1 MSTRHRQRGQVLPL
15 LAVLLPAV
23 VLGLGLLVDTALVFK
38 ARREALALADS
49 AAQYGA
55 AQIDESAKRA
65 DPAHP
70 APILVPVAE
79 FAARQYVLQHQ
90 PQAVVNVTAT
100 PQQIRVNVTMQA
112 VTIIWHLPGQSAVP
126 IQAQAAAQ
134 PFTGVATG
142 QAP

>member
-1 MSTRHRQRGQVLPL
+1 MARRRQRGQVLTL

-49 AAQYGA
+49 AAQLGA
-55 AQIDESAKRA
+55 AQIDEAARRA

-70 APILVPVAE
+70 APIDVRVAE
-79 FAARQYVLQHQ
+79 LAARQYVLQHL
-90 PQAVVNVTAT
+90 PSAVVSTTVT
-100 PQQIRVNVTMQA
+100 PQLIRVNVTVQA

-126 IQAQAAAQ
+126 IQAQADAQ

-142 QAP
+142 RAP

>member
-1 MSTRHRQRGQVLPL
+1 VVRERQRAQVLAL

-49 AAQYGA
+49 AAQFGA
-55 AQIDESAKRA
+55 AQIDAAAKRA
-65 DPAHP
+65 DPTHP
-70 APILVPVAE
+70 APIDVPVAE
-79 FAARQYVLQHQ
+79 FAARQYAFQHQ
-90 PQAVVNVTAT
+90 PGAVVNVTAT
-100 PQQIRVNVTMQA
+100 RQQIRVNVTLQA
-112 VTIIWHLPGQSAVP
+112 TTIIWHLPGKGAVP
-126 IQAQAAAQ
+126 IQAHADAQ

>member
-1 MSTRHRQRGQVLPL
+1 VARRRERGQVLTL

-49 AAQYGA
+49 AAELGA
-55 AQIDESAKRA
+55 AQIDQAARRA

-70 APILVPVAE
+70 APIDVRVAE
-79 FAARQYVLQHQ
+79 LAARQYVLQHL
-90 PQAVVNVTAT
+90 PSAVVSTTAT
-100 PQQIRVNVTMQA
+100 PQQIRVNVTVQA

-126 IQAQAAAQ
+126 IQAQADAQ

>member
-1 MSTRHRQRGQVLPL
+1 MMHRRQHGQLLPL
-15 LAVLLPAV
+15 FAVFLPAV

-49 AAQYGA
+49 AAQFGA
-55 AQIDESAKRA
+55 AQIDEAAKRA
-65 DPAHP
+65 DPAQP
-70 APILVPVAE
+70 APIDVSVAKV
-79 FAARQYVLQHQ
+79 AVQQYVFQHQ

>member
-1 MSTRHRQRGQVLPL
+1 MTRRRQLGQVLPL

-49 AAQYGA
+49 AAEFGA
-55 AQIDESAKRA
+55 AQIDEAAKRA

-70 APILVPVAE
+70 ARIDVTVAE
-79 FAARQYVLQHQ
+79 MAARQYVLQHL
-90 PQAVVNVTAT
+90 PSAIVSTTAT
-100 PQQIRVNVTMQA
+100 RQQIRVNVTVQA

-126 IQAQAAAQ
+126 IQAQADAQ

>member
-1 MSTRHRQRGQVLPL
+1 MRRRQRAQVLPL

-49 AAQYGA
+49 AAQFGA
-55 AQIDESAKRA
+55 AQIDEVAKRA
-65 DPAHP
+65 DPAQP
-70 APILVPVAE
+70 APIDVPVAE
-79 FAARQYVLQHQ
+79 LAARQYVLQHL
-90 PQAVVNVTAT
+90 PGAVVSTRAT
-100 PQQIRVNVTMQA
+100 PQQIRVSVTVQA

-126 IQAQAAAQ
+126 IQAQADAQ

>member
-1 MSTRHRQRGQVLPL
+1 MTRRRQRAQVLTL

-23 VLGLGLLVDTALVFK
+23 VLGLGLLVDTGLVFK

-49 AAQYGA
+49 AAQLGA
-55 AQIDESAKRA
+55 AQIDEAAKRA

-70 APILVPVAE
+70 ARINVPVAE
-79 FAARQYVLQHQ
+79 VAARQYVLQHV
-90 PQAVVNVTAT
+90 PGAVVNTTAT
-100 PQQIRVNVTMQA
+100 PQQISVNITVQA

-126 IQAQAAAQ
+126 IQAQADAQ

>member
-1 MSTRHRQRGQVLPL
+1 MMRRRQRGQVLPL
-15 LAVLLPAV
+15 FAVLLPAV

-49 AAQYGA
+49 AAQFGA
-55 AQIDESAKRA
+55 AQIDEAAKRA
-65 DPAHP
+65 DPANP

-100 PQQIRVNVTMQA
+100 PQQIRVNVTVRA

-126 IQAQAAAQ
+126 IQAQADAQ